1 MEDNLNPENQ
11 ENKIDNFS
19 KIEKKLLDLS
29 NSLQNKQE
37 INFEWKQKDGLRY
50 ISDESLEL
58 AYEILIN
65 SNITISLKE
74 EKIQINNNLI
84 NLCNKRYTTKEILE
98 KIKKDKASL
107 IVNNNTMFTINRD
120 LNINEIC
127 LDCKFQKC
135 PKHLAG
141 YILYLIYKNEL
152 KEMLDD
158 RKKFRAM
165 SRGLNDNDTFS
176 FEWKFGN
183 ILRIIPDD
191 MYDFCNAMVE
201 RGFVYVD
208 RFLHDDKLVYI
219 RTPFS
224 CEDIKLIYGN
234 LDKIKNNEIDIKRWG
249 LIKRNYLDDLKLCYI
264 YSCGLPGCANAIPG
278 ILYYLKE
285 LKRYDFVE
293 QERKYYHEHK
303 EESEKQLKDM
313 IDDQNN
319 KIRKEID
326 KSLENIKKFNSKIDK
341 FDDLVDALENP
352 NQKSLH
358 CTIEGD
364 DYVEK
369 DKLIQNIYEFLVN
382 SKKVLEN
389 NYERITLYN
398 LAANNAYEY
407 NDIPGQSAH
416 RNKNLSSQ
424 DADRFGIK
432 YGAQYGIN
440 YTVLKE
446 KKLYIIENI
455 REFVKEFRGLDKK
468 IIIKQRQ
475 MHHVLDLLVD
485 TASPNYIILD
495 GTSEEIDDLMK
506 LDPKL
511 QYIYQNYRF
520 KFHEFDLEETF
531 ELYLKSLENNIFNK
545 IKNNE
550 SEYKKQFFEYI
561 SINKN
566 FIPFS
571 NRQLASYLA
580 MYSNSKNDAVFPEN
594 IYKKET
600 VDEALQN
607 IVGLET
613 VKEKV
618 KEFET
623 FMLFKVK
630 AESEGLKLENTNLHM
645 VFTGNPGTGKTT
657 LARIMAK
664 MLFDMG
670 IIKENKLIEVERK
683 DLVSGYIGQTAQ
695 KTAEVIEKAMGGVLF
710 IDEAYSLAYGSSND
724 FGREAITTII
734 KAMEDYKDKLVVIFA
749 GYKDEMYN
757 FMNMNP
763 GITSRIGYKFDF
775 PDYTKEELLEIL
787 NNKMKKMGFEIKDE
801 CNIKIIKI
809 LEYFSRRKSFGNGRF
824 IDKLIQEITLKHAI
838 NGNTINIIEG
848 NDIPEIRDL
857 NNSSDNEETTEE
869 LLSNIIGLSEL
880 KEKIKKFE
888 QYVKFIKEAESKNI
902 KVPIQNMHMVFTGNT
917 GTGKTTIARIMAKIL
932 YNAGVLQ
939 ENKLIEVER
948 KDLVAGYIGQTAQ
961 KTAEV
966 IEKAVGGV
974 LFIDE
979 AYSLAYGQETNND
992 FGHEAISTL
1001 IKAMEDHKGEF
1012 IVIFAGYKNEM
1023 ANFLKINPGIASRVG
1038 YIFNFP
1044 DYTREELAEIMYKK
1058 IENDNLK
1065 IEESAKS
1072 KVFEIMNY
1080 FCKVENIGNGRFVDK
1095 VLQAIL
1101 IKHAENK
1108 ADNLDTIVEKD
1119 IPTIQEI
1126 TETLLNGENMI
1137 NPEEITEQS
1146 LRKTAIHEIGH
1157 AFVRYK
1163 LYQNPG
1169 IIKITINLEGTGT
1182 LGYVQYK
1189 AEEGEYVRTKTVL
1202 LNQIKVCLAGMA
1214 SEEVFLNEFAN
1225 GNTSDLE
1232 KATNIAKNMITKYG
1246 MSRLGL
1252 GQITNLEGEI
1262 ALKVQEEI
1270 NYILEDC
1277 YQKTI
1282 NIIKQNKEQIEKE
1295 VKYLLENKEITEEEF
1310 LKILNDN

>member
-11 ENKIDNFS
+11 ENKMDNFS
-19 KIEKKLLDLS
+19 EIEKKLLELS
-29 NSLQNKQE
+29 NSIENKQE

-50 ISDESLEL
+50 VSDESLEL
-58 AYEILIN
+58 AYEMLIN
-65 SNITISLKE
+65 SKITISLKE

-84 NLCNKRYTTKEILE
+84 NLCNKKYTTKELLE
-98 KIKKDKASL
+98 KIKNDKASL
-107 IVNNNTMFTINRD
+107 IENNNAMFTINRD
-120 LNINEIC
+120 LTINRIC
-127 LDCKFQKC
+127 IDCKFQKC
-135 PKHLAG
+135 PKHIAG
-141 YILYLIYKNEL
+141 YILYLIDKNQL
-152 KEMLDD
+152 KEMLED
-158 RKKFRAM
+158 RKNFRAM
-165 SRGLNDNDTFS
+165 SSGLNDNDTFS

-201 RGFVYVD
+201 KGLVYVD
-208 RFLHDDKLVYI
+208 RYLLNDELVYV

-234 LDKIKNNEIDIKRWG
+234 SDKIKNIEMDKNKWII
-249 LIKRNYLDDLKLCYI
+249 LKRNYFNNIELCNTYN
-264 YSCGLPGCANAIPG
+264 CGLPGCADAIFG

-313 IDDQNN
+313 IDNQN
-319 KIRKEID
+319 KEIRKKID

-341 FDDLVDALENP
+341 FDDFVDALENP

-369 DKLIQNIYEFLVN
+369 DKLIQNICEFLVN
-382 SKKVLEN
+382 SKKILDN

-407 NDIPGQSAH
+407 SFIPTRSAH
-416 RNKNLSSQ
+416 RNKDVSSE
-424 DADRFGIK
+424 DVDRFGIK

-440 YTVLKE
+440 YTVLRE

-455 REFVKEFRGLDKK
+455 REFVKEFRGLDKNS
-468 IIIKQRQ
+468 IIKQKQ
-475 MHHVLDLLVD
+475 MYHVLDLLVE
-485 TASPNYIILD
+485 TASSNYIILD
-495 GTSEEIDDLMK
+495 GTSEEIDYLMQ

-531 ELYLKSLENNIFNK
+531 ELYLRSLENDIFNK

-618 KEFET
+618 KEFEK

-630 AESEGLKLENTNLHM
+630 AESEGLKLENTNMHM
-645 VFTGNPGTGKTT
+645 IFTGNPGTGKTT
-657 LARIMAK
+657 IARIMAK

-683 DLVSGYIGQTAQ
+683 DLVAGYIGHTAQ
-695 KTAEVIEKAMGGVLF
+695 KTAEVIDKAMGGVLF
-710 IDEAYSLAYGSSND
+710 IDEAYSLAYGSRND
-724 FGREAITTII
+724 FGQEAIATLI
-734 KAMEDYKDKLVVIFA
+734 KAMEDHKGEFIVIFA
-749 GYKDEMYN
+749 GYKDEMYD

-787 NNKMKKMGFEIKDE
+787 NKKMKKIGFEIKDE

-824 IDKLIQEITLKHAI
+824 IDKLIQEITIKHAT
-838 NGNTINIIEG
+838 NGSTINLIEE

-888 QYVKFIKEAESKNI
+888 QYVKFIKEAEKKNI
-902 KVPIQNMHMVFTGNT
+902 KVPSQNMHMIFTGNP

-948 KDLVAGYIGQTAQ
+948 KDLVAGYIGHTAQ

-966 IEKAVGGV
+966 IDKAMGGV

-979 AYSLAYGQETNND
+979 AYSLAYGSRYD
-992 FGHEAISTL
+992 FGQEAIATL

-1012 IVIFAGYKNEM
+1012 IVIFAGYKKEM
-1023 ANFLKINPGIASRVG
+1023 ADFVNINSGIASRIG

-1044 DYTREELAEIMYKK
+1044 DYTREELAEIIYKK

-1065 IEESAKS
+1065 IDESAKS

-1101 IKHAENK
+1101 LKHAENK
-1108 ADNLDTIVEKD
+1108 SDNIDTIVEKD

-1137 NPEEITEQS
+1137 NPEKITEQS

-1163 LYQNPG
+1163 LYQKPG
-1169 IIKITINLEGTGT
+1169 ILKITINLEGTGT

-1189 AEEGEYVRTKTVL
+1189 SEEGAYVRTKTVL
-1202 LNQIKVCLAGMA
+1202 LNEIKVCLAGMA
-1214 SEEVFLNEFAN
+1214 SEEVFLKEFAN

-1246 MSRLGL
+1246 MSRLGF
-1252 GQITNLEGEI
+1252 GQITSLEGEI

-1270 NYILEDC
+1270 NNILEEC
-1277 YQKTI
+1277 YQETI

-1310 LKILNDN
+1310 LRILNEN